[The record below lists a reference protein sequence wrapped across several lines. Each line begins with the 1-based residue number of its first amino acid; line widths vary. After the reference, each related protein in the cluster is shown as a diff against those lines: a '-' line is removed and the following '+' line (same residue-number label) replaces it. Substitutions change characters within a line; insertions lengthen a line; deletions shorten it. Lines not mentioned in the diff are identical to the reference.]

1 MLDAHFLG
9 SVVTALALL
18 VVAHQLIRLAMVA
31 MLHRTLRHALRA
43 GVPLTVEQLDR
54 ALGRAPAIERAA
66 MDRRNGW
73 VLIAIA
79 IAVACGG
86 CVVLQGTA
94 EAMRLAAGA
103 ALFPLLTGITLVLL
117 AKRSG
122 RAH

>member
-9 SVVTALALL
+9 SVVIALAVL
-18 VVAHQLIRLAMVA
+18 VVVHQLIRLAMVA

-54 ALGRAPAIERAA
+54 ALGRAPAVERAA

-73 VLIAIA
+73 VLVA

-86 CVVLQGTA
+86 CVALQDTA
-94 EAMRLAAGA
+94 EAMRLAAGV

-117 AKRSG
+117 AKRPG